1 MARRQRCRLRGIG
14 PTGLTRSGEGE
25 DGMDF
30 AGRSI
35 HGVPRHARKQAEH
48 PVLLLEGA
56 VRAPRSFFLAILLS
70 YRAFPSLRSITI
82 REQSIASGLQLVGH
96 TLRAIIDLAEP
107 NPAPA
112 GFTSG
117 AGPYA
122 TVVAMAD
129 ADAVLPLR
137 RSRRCPNPGR
147 TRRTLAALV
156 KPDDRYFTEC
166 KWVDRITVSI
176 EQPDNS
182 AVRIAHARQR
192 ARDAKA

>member
-1 MARRQRCRLRGIG
+1 
-14 PTGLTRSGEGE
+14 
-25 DGMDF
+25 MDF

-48 PVLLLEGA
+48 PVLLLEGD
-56 VRAPRSFFLAILLS
+56 VRAPRSFLPGDLVELPRVSFLEKYHNPDNQLL
-70 YRAFPSLRSITI
+70 P
-82 REQSIASGLQLVGH
+82 ASNWSGM

-107 NPAPA
+107 NPAA
-112 GFTSG
+112 GWIHVS

-129 ADAVLPLR
+129 ADAVLLCDGLDDAPIPAER
-137 RSRRCPNPGR
+137 GGPWR
-147 TRRTLAALV
+147 LV
-156 KPDDRYFTEC
+156 KPDDRYFTSV